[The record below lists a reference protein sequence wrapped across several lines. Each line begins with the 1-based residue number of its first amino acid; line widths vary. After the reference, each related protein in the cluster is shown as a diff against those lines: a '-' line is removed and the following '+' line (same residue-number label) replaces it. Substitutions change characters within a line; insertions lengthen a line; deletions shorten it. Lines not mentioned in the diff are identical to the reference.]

1 MINAKV
7 KVSKEV
13 AEALN
18 DRLAY
23 NNPADIV
30 ATSASNG
37 WEERGRST
45 VGCLNRRHLD
55 LDTLIR
61 AVYYGYEVEE
71 TAGEKVAYYYRQ
83 QLGRSRGIFPG
94 LEFAECRARMEAV
107 EFVAK
112 AYGLKIEGVNV

>member
-1 MINAKV
+1 MAEKV
-7 KVSKEV
+7 NVSREV

-23 NNPADIV
+23 DKPADIV
-30 ATSASNG
+30 ATSAKNG
-37 WEERGRST
+37 WEERGSNN
-45 VGCLNRRHLD
+45 VGCLNKQYLD

-61 AVYYGYEVEE
+61 AVYFGYEIEE
-71 TAGEKVAYYYRQ
+71 TPAEKVAEYYRQ
-83 QLGRSRGIFPG
+83 QLGRSRGILLG
-94 LEFAECRARMEAV
+94 LEFAQCKARIEAV